1 MSDLSLSN
9 FKDVILRETGPN
21 DRVSVFETCKGGGL
35 KGSGTFSGETASPSA
50 GSLGCPVCSSL
61 CASLEAG
68 SSCGSSASQV
78 LGCKCASLTP
88 FSDHTS
94 WEGVSSVC
102 CHLDE
107 VSSLWVNVHVCMC
120 LAVVEKLQLI

>member
-35 KGSGTFSGETASPSA
+35 KGSGTFSGETASLSA
-50 GSLGCPVCSSL
+50 GSLGCPVCSSV
-61 CASLEAG
+61 CASLEVG
-68 SSCGSSASQV
+68 SSCGSS
-78 LGCKCASLTP
+78 ASLTP

-107 VSSLWVNVHVCMC
+107 VSSLWVNVHVCVC
-120 LAVVEKLQLI
+120 LEIVEKLQLI